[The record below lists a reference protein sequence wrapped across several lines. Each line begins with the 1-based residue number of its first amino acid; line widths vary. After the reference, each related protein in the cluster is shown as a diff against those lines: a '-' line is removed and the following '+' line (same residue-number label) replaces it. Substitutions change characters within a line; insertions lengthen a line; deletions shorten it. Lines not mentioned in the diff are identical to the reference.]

1 MKKKQPQQELLIGY
15 GTHINVQT
23 AQLVTLLDTLT
34 VMDGNTPIELNIKIE
49 ADFNDIPEKYHEIF
63 FNVMSSRFYGKVAFT
78 NNPFSE
84 CVPPSKKRWWQFW
97 KSK

>member
-1 MKKKQPQQELLIGY
+1 MKKKQEEIFVGY

-34 VMDGNTPIELNIKIE
+34 VMDGNTPMELSIKIE
-49 ADFNDIPEKYHEIF
+49 ANFNDIPKKYHEIF
-63 FNVMSSRFYGKVAFT
+63 FNVMSSRYYGKVAFS

-84 CVPPSKKRWWQFW
+84 CIPLPKKRWWQIW
-97 KSK
+97 K

>member
-1 MKKKQPQQELLIGY
+1 MKKKQEEEILIGY
-15 GTHINVQT
+15 SSHINVQT
-23 AQLVTLLDTLT
+23 AQLVTLLDTLV
-34 VMDGNTPIELNIKIE
+34 VMDGNSPIELNIKIE

-63 FNVMSSRFYGKVAFT
+63 FNVMSSRYYGKVSFT

-84 CVPPSKKRWWQFW
+84 CVSPSKKSWWQFW